1 MSEAAK
7 TPAELSSQFR
17 SAPDARLLGQL
28 HLIECTPF
36 DRSTKDFMRE
46 VARESFQCE
55 GRCSKPIA
63 EIATCIGVSLRQA
76 QRIAKDAVQRGI
88 LGRQT
93 QPGRP
98 SSYWLRSVALQDKA
112 RAASGKTPIL
122 EGMTHVLAG
131 VTPRVRGDGA
141 GRGDTFFCQ
150 SQCQLTNKTDERN
163 LLREKQPTGLFEVL
177 DVDRERLRNKE
188 KRGARLAELRYE
200 EAGRPES
207 GELVNFLDATLKF
220 SEREGI
226 IYPKVLL
233 LRLRQIRRGQFTPRD
248 MTGFDAGQDTASE
261 TWRDIAGF
269 RNNLRPSIACLW
281 ESFTRGMADIPF
293 RERVQYFLNELDVKH
308 ITLELRERAALKD
321 LAAPANQ
328 SSVASDSDNSNLDT
342 SASGGNE
349 TVGSSDVEEG

>member
-1 MSEAAK
+1 M
-7 TPAELSSQFR
+7 PAELSRQFS
-17 SAPDARLLGQL
+17 SAPDAWLLEQL

-36 DRSTKDFMRE
+36 DRTTKDFLRE

-55 GRCSKPIA
+55 GRCSIPIA

-93 QPGRP
+93 QLGRP

-112 RAASGKTPIL
+112 RTASGKAPIL
-122 EGMTHVLAG
+122 EGMTHALAG
-131 VTPRVRGDGA
+131 VTLRVRGDGA
-141 GRGDTFFCQ
+141 GRGDAFFCQ

-200 EAGRPES
+200 EAGHPQDS
-207 GELVNFLDATLKF
+207 GEIVEFLDATLKF

-226 IYPKVLL
+226 VYPKVLL
-233 LRLRQIRRGQFTPRD
+233 LRLRQIRRGQFMPRG

-281 ESFTRGMADIPF
+281 ESFTRGVADIPF
-293 RERVQYFLNELDVKH
+293 HERVGHFLTELD
-308 ITLELRERAALKD
+308 IRNISLESNERAALLD
-321 LAAPANQ
+321 LAAPDNRTRIT
-328 SSVASDSDNSNLDT
+328 SEGDNSSLRA
-342 SASGGNE
+342 SASEANHAGE
-349 TVGSSDVEEG
+349 SSDVAEGKEKC